1 MPILAAGNPDAH
13 KLISLVDRVALRSM
27 RVRGEAAQ
35 RSEVTQQNALPPAL
49 PRRASGFTLLE
60 LLVVLAIVAFA
71 SASVGF
77 ALRDDT
83 QVRLERE
90 ALRLG
95 ALLEAARAQSQVS
108 GVATR
113 WLVTGQGFRFEPE
126 AATGNDASARAWLDG
141 DTRARVEAAA
151 SMSSNVL
158 LLGPDAI
165 LLPQAVTLYSA
176 SQADKR
182 VQLATDGVR
191 PFAVRAEAP

>member
-1 MPILAAGNPDAH
+1 MPILAVGNPDAR
-13 KLISLVDRVALRSM
+13 KLTSLVDRVALRST

-35 RSEVTQQNALPPAL
+35 RSEVMQQNALSPGL
-49 PRRASGFTLLE
+49 PRRAIGFTLLE
-60 LLVVLAIVAFA
+60 LLVVLAIVAIA
-71 SASVGF
+71 SAGVGF

-113 WLVTGQGFRFEPE
+113 WLVTAQGFRFEPE
-126 AATGNDASARAWLDG
+126 VATGNDASARAWLDG
-141 DTRARVEAAA
+141 DTRARVEANATTPA
-151 SMSSNVL
+151 NVL

-165 LLPQAVTLYSA
+165 LLPQTVTLFSA
-176 SQADKR
+176 RQADKR
-182 VQLATDGVR
+182 VPLATDGVR
-191 PFAVRAEAP
+191 PFAVRQEAP